1 MKLTMNVSPINGRH
15 TYTDVL
21 DIIVP
26 AGFDSVDYMLN
37 DLVFDNS
44 EMYLA
49 DTKEYCE
56 RVRREAE
63 SRGITVEQTHAPFQ
77 FKYKG
82 DPDHLENVVIPR
94 VARSLE
100 MSALMGAKICVVHP
114 LTHMTY
120 IDHAEELFEAN
131 MDFYRRLLPYCKE
144 YGVKVGIENLFQRD
158 QLRKYIVKSVCNSPE
173 EMIRYIDTLDS
184 EYMVGCLDLGHVGL
198 PSRADTVQDF
208 IRALGKDRLQAL
220 HVHDND
226 YQNDQ
231 HILPYLG
238 KLNWVEITQA
248 LADIGYEGNMTYE
261 ITSALMNTCDDSFTP
276 IAAKFMSDVG
286 HHLISEIERKKT
298 K

>member
-1 MKLTMNVSPINGRH
+1 MKLTMNISPMNGKH
-15 TYTDVL
+15 SYAGML

-37 DLVFDNS
+37 DLVFDDS

-49 DTKEYCE
+49 NTVEYCE

-82 DPDHLENVVIPR
+82 DPDHFENVIIPR
-94 VARSLE
+94 IVRALE

-114 LTHMTY
+114 LSHMTY
-120 IDHAEELFEAN
+120 MGHAEELYEAN
-131 MDFYRRLLPYCKE
+131 MAFYKRLIPYCKE
-144 YGVKVGIENLFQRD
+144 YGVKVGIENLFQKD
-158 QLRKYIVKSVCNSPE
+158 QLRKHIVKSVCNSSD

-198 PSRADTVQDF
+198 PVRDDEAQDF
-208 IRALGKDRLQAL
+208 IRALGKDRLKAL

-238 KLNWVEITQA
+238 KLKWAEITQA

-261 ITSALMNTCDDSFTP
+261 ITSALINNADDSFTP
-276 IAAKFMSDVG
+276 LAAKFMADVG
-286 HHLISEIERKKT
+286 HHLISEIERKRK
-298 K
+298 